1 MSPQERSAFPP
12 LPGTE
17 AQVSMSLA
25 TIMLDQLSI
34 ARQVVEGGQEVL
46 PRWRITSSEGNFLIV
61 TQFDRDVPEQRQR
74 ALSLVRRFMVW
85 KLATSYVLT
94 AQTWQGPAGRRSD
107 EALLVVGVSRHEQ
120 LAVIQ
125 RIQRGEVVGFDD
137 PAWLS
142 PHQVDR
148 EYFEMLPGGRTE
160 ISAEEAAELAGIFGK
175 NGELRA
181 ERMS

>member
-1 MSPQERSAFPP
+1 
-12 LPGTE
+12 
-17 AQVSMSLA
+17 MSLA
-25 TIMLDQLSI
+25 TIMLDQI
-34 ARQVVEGGQEVL
+34 AVARQVVEGGQEVL
-46 PRWRITSSEGNFLIV
+46 PRWRITSGDGNFLIT
-61 TQFDRDVPEQRQR
+61 TQFSTDVPEQRLR
-74 ALSLVRRFMVW
+74 ALALVRRFMVW
-85 KLATSYVLT
+85 KLATSYILT
-94 AQTWQGPAGRRSD
+94 AQTWQGPSGRRSD

-125 RIQRGEVVGFDD
+125 RIQRGEAVSFDD

-160 ISAEEAAELAGIFGK
+160 TSAEEAAELAGIFGK

-181 ERMS
+181 ERVS

>member
-1 MSPQERSAFPP
+1 M
-12 LPGTE
+12 
-17 AQVSMSLA
+17 
-25 TIMLDQLSI
+25 
-34 ARQVVEGGQEVL
+34 
-46 PRWRITSSEGNFLIV
+46 
-61 TQFDRDVPEQRQR
+61 DVPDQRQR
-74 ALSLVRRFMVW
+74 ALSLIRRFMVW

-107 EALLVVGVSRHEQ
+107 EALLVVGVSHHER
-120 LAVIQ
+120 LAVVQ
-125 RIQRGEVVGFDD
+125 RIQRGEAVNFDD

-148 EYFEMLPGGRTE
+148 QYFEMLPGGRTE

-181 ERMS
+181 ERVS

>member
-1 MSPQERSAFPP
+1 
-12 LPGTE
+12 
-17 AQVSMSLA
+17 MSLA
-25 TIMLDQLSI
+25 TIMLDQIAI

-46 PRWRITSSEGNFLIV
+46 PRWRITSGDGNFLIT
-61 TQFDRDVPEQRQR
+61 TQFNTDVPEQRLR

-85 KLATSYVLT
+85 KLATSYILT
-94 AQTWQGPAGRRSD
+94 AQTWQGPSGRRSD

-125 RIQRGEVVGFDD
+125 RIQRGEAVSFDD

-160 ISAEEAAELAGIFGK
+160 TSAEEAAELAGIFGK
-175 NGELRA
+175 KW
-181 ERMS
+181 

>member
-1 MSPQERSAFPP
+1 
-12 LPGTE
+12 
-17 AQVSMSLA
+17 MSLA
-25 TIMLDQLSI
+25 TIMLDQI
-34 ARQVVEGGQEVL
+34 AVARQVVEGGQEVL
-46 PRWRITSSEGNFLIV
+46 PRWRIASGDGNFLIT
-61 TQFDRDVPEQRQR
+61 TQFNTDVPEQRLR

-85 KLATSYVLT
+85 KLATSYILT

-125 RIQRGEVVGFDD
+125 RIERGETVSFDD

-160 ISAEEAAELAGIFGK
+160 TSAEEAAELAGIFGK

-181 ERMS
+181 ERVS